1 MPTYFLK
8 GEIVGEFSSRNFY
21 QKIFHQDRSSLTLTI
36 VLHLFL
42 FPHQDKK
49 KDENYVPSMI
59 LRQQIN
65 RTNQVETD

>member
-21 QKIFHQDRSSLTLTI
+21 QKIFHQDGSSLTLTI

-49 KDENYVPSMI
+49 KRRK
-59 LRQQIN
+59 LRAVYDFEAAN
-65 RTNQVETD
+65 